1 VRTGRPWALPC
12 EPRETPLG
20 GIGEKSLA
28 VLGRSRSITPMGNE
42 TAAVKRPTGGRRGGA
57 TGSQT
62 VGEYTGQRAGDAAQA
77 VRRAG
82 LRPGLERSFGCD
94 PSLLG
99 LVVSQDPAAGSALA
113 RNGMVTL
120 HVAAPGTG
128 STAADTTPAP
138 EPAPLPAPKPRP
150 ESEPAPAPA
159 PAPARLDGDS
169 DASDRELTEA
179 TGTTRRRRKPG
190 LSGRAPEV
198 FDVLPAPI
206 PPAALKPQ
214 TVNDGE
220 QEWGELAEPEPTYKV
235 DGGEFSEETASEED
249 GFDGLTADEFVVH
262 VDDVF
267 AGRTGRWR
275 PVRRA
280 PRARSV
286 GRGLRER
293 LSAHPWLAGSAAFAV
308 GVWLLL
314 GTLGVLTGQHPAAPA
329 RTAGPRLTAREPIAR
344 AERPPHTPIVR
355 APQRRGTE
363 HHTNTQRRALPTRRS
378 HPIARPARAARPR
391 VPTPAPT
398 PSRKQPAAAA
408 PSVPRVSEPAPPP
421 AEQTS
426 GGLFSP

>member
-1 VRTGRPWALPC
+1 M
-12 EPRETPLG
+12 
-20 GIGEKSLA
+20 S
-28 VLGRSRSITPMGNE
+28 NE
-42 TAAVKRPTGGRRGGA
+42 TTAVKRPTGDRRGGA

-99 LVVSQDPAAGSALA
+99 LVVSQEPVAGSALA

-128 STAADTTPAP
+128 SAAADTAAAPQPAPPPAP
-138 EPAPLPAPKPRP
+138 EPTREA
-150 ESEPAPAPA
+150 EPAPGPLEG
-159 PAPARLDGDS
+159 RSG
-169 DASDRELTEA
+169 ASDRELREA
-179 TGTTRRRRKPG
+179 MGTARRRRKPG
-190 LSGRAPEV
+190 LSGRAPQA
-198 FDVLPAPI
+198 FDAPPAPI
-206 PPAALKPQ
+206 SLAAPEPQ
-214 TVNDGE
+214 AADDGE
-220 QEWGELAEPEPTYKV
+220 QDWGELVKPEPAYEV
-235 DGGEFSEETASEED
+235 DGAEFSEETISEED

-280 PRARSV
+280 PRTRRL

-293 LSAHPWLAGSAAFAV
+293 FGAHPWLAGSAAFAI
-308 GVWLLL
+308 GAWLLL
-314 GTLGVLTGQHPAAPA
+314 GTLGALAGQHSPAPA
-329 RTAGPRLTAREPIAR
+329 RSAPGRLSARDPIAR
-344 AERPPHTPIVR
+344 HDRAPRAAVVR
-355 APQRRGTE
+355 APLRRRAERDTG
-363 HHTNTQRRALPTRRS
+363 TQRPVQPTRRAR
-378 HPIARPARAARPR
+378 PIARPARAARPHA
-391 VPTPAPT
+391 PTPAPR
-398 PSRKQPAAAA
+398 PAPRQPAAAA
-408 PSVPRVSEPAPPP
+408 PSVPARASEPPPAP